1 MTTGLLSVSTSPY
14 PVYGWYDN
22 GTIYYYT
29 EADNI
34 YMSANSSYMFYN
46 LQRVTEFDI
55 DTWNTT
61 KVTNMAYMFGK
72 CYLLESLDLSG
83 WNTANVTT
91 LQ

>member
-1 MTTGLLSVSTSPY
+1 VTTGLLSVSTSPY

-34 YMSANSSYMFYN
+34 YMGANSSYMFYN
-46 LQRVTEFDI
+46 LKQVTELDI
-55 DTWNTT
+55 DTWNAT
-61 KVTNMAYMFGK
+61 KVANMAYMFGS
-72 CYLLESLDLSG
+72 CNNLESLDLSG
-83 WNTANVTT
+83 WDIKNVTT

>member
-34 YMSANSSYMFYN
+34 YMGANSSYMFYN
-46 LQRVTEFDI
+46 LRGLAEVDV
-55 DTWNTT
+55 DNLNTT
-61 KVTNMAYMFGK
+61 KVTNMSYMFRY
-72 CYLLESLDLSG
+72 CFDLESLDVSS
-83 WNTANVTT
+83 WDTKNVTT
-91 LQ
+91 LE